1 MKDDGFR
8 GRFDPEKRLAD
19 LRGEGKNNT
28 ADDEDI
34 FEAEPDSG
42 TDAFSVISAD
52 RQQKIM
58 VEFRFKDGNAKAR
71 AYSYCVGIDYNPSEG
86 IKMDFGEQE
95 VRLSGRNL
103 EPLFA
108 GLVSQRV
115 AVVREMDKLHAEA
128 IVPEKNTVVTRIEV
142 IDPDDK

>member
-8 GRFDPEKRLAD
+8 GRFDPATRLAD
-19 LRGEGKNNT
+19 LRGEGKNNA

-34 FEAEPDSG
+34 VEAEPDSD
-42 TDAFSVISAD
+42 TEAFSVISAD
-52 RQQKIM
+52 RQQKLM

-86 IKMDFGEQE
+86 IKLDFGEQE
-95 VRLSGRNL
+95 VKLYGRNL
-103 EPLFA
+103 ESLFA

-115 AVVREMDKLHAEA
+115 AVVREMDRLHAEA
-128 IVPEKNTVVTRIEV
+128 TVPEKETVVTRIEMN
-142 IDPDDK
+142 DPDKP